1 MLNPRFKGAQPI
13 DVFVV
18 PVGRWSDGSAGYVG
32 PLHLEAVHPS
42 ISLRVPGSRKERA
55 GGSIMSAREIQDQ
68 KTIAREMFVQQAA
81 HANADVSASPLRGA
95 TICSTKSRRGYTL
108 ESTADEF
115 CEAADAS
122 LLPVIRVDAAD
133 LMRVLRQL
141 EVIAKR
147 QAPRIAFKAKGSIL
161 LLDLADILAVQ
172 AEGNYVSLQHRP
184 NPYLV
189 HESLSSMAEK
199 LKPYGFIR
207 IHRSVVVNI
216 SAVEEIQPLPTGEYR
231 LRVKGGKEYLVTR
244 TYKHNLRDLAQLWV
258 GSERLCGQQTARG
271 ITSLFHRSI
280 PDRPSRKVNS

>member
-1 MLNPRFKGAQPI
+1 
-13 DVFVV
+13 
-18 PVGRWSDGSAGYVG
+18 
-32 PLHLEAVHPS
+32 
-42 ISLRVPGSRKERA
+42 
-55 GGSIMSAREIQDQ
+55 MSAREIQDQ
-68 KTIAREMFVQQAA
+68 KAIAREMFVQQAA

-95 TICSTKSRRGYTL
+95 TICSTKSRRDYTL

-115 CEAADAS
+115 CEAADTS
-122 LLPVIRVDAAD
+122 LLPVIRVDAAN

-161 LLDLADILAVQ
+161 LLDLADILALQ
-172 AEGNYVSLQHRP
+172 AEGNYVSLQQIIPIQSNRLLRP

-258 GSERLCGQQTARG
+258 GSARLCG
-271 ITSLFHRSI
+271 
-280 PDRPSRKVNS
+280 

>member
-1 MLNPRFKGAQPI
+1 
-13 DVFVV
+13 
-18 PVGRWSDGSAGYVG
+18 
-32 PLHLEAVHPS
+32 
-42 ISLRVPGSRKERA
+42 
-55 GGSIMSAREIQDQ
+55 MSAREIQDQ
-68 KTIAREMFVQQAA
+68 KAIAREMFVRQAT

-95 TICSTKSRRGYTL
+95 TICSTKSRRDYTL

-115 CEAADAS
+115 CEAADTS
-122 LLPVIRVDAAD
+122 LLPVIRVDAAN

-161 LLDLADILAVQ
+161 LMDLADILALQ
-172 AEGNYVSLQHRP
+172 AEGNYVSLQQIIPIQSNRLLRP

-231 LRVKGGKEYLVTR
+231 LRVKGGKKYLVTR

-258 GSERLCGQQTARG
+258 GSARLCG
-271 ITSLFHRSI
+271 
-280 PDRPSRKVNS
+280 